1 MSLILGNHKLVLQ
14 AFATLAD
21 AAPSNTDYKYHLEYI
36 KDAGKAG
43 YISALNDLFA
53 GHSDEQLAKM
63 LLDTTGLN
71 GIDLEG
77 DGNNDNMGV
86 ATAFIKSNAANRVGA
101 MLDLVDQLS
110 KISTGPLATIA
121 ADYNS
126 KIASGYAHASNPSN
140 IAPQSNSQAKE
151 LNLTKDVD
159 VLTGSSKNDVFNA
172 WYNQLNDGD
181 VLDGGAGNDTLKV
194 DIYAADAI
202 TPITKNIENV
212 LFRSQYKAWQS
223 STDNNMGEV
232 KIDAQRMKDVTNWE
246 SNNSRAD
253 LLIEDVRINNDQIT
267 KDITI
272 TMRET
277 DPGHVDYGVYFDQYS
292 LRNVTNSTSRINIQI
307 LDTRAAVA
315 GEDNLKGNADWGLKS
330 FNFFV
335 STDGGATFKRVSIG
349 SEDVTKARTVEQMR
363 DALQKAADAEF
374 GVGGV
379 SVTLGEEYTVT
390 DTKSGLK
397 TTAKEITITAK
408 GDLIFDATNA
418 HSKGVNDKAGWTIT
432 NVPSDTGLH
441 SNWNQDST
449 STTDL
454 VTSTIVLD
462 DVGRGSTG
470 GDLVVGG
477 LSVGD
482 TSTSKGVGRFEIT
495 VEDDSTLRKISSTND
510 TLQEVTIKNGVQDRQ
525 PGAYNPIDSKGGKLV
540 VKGDKA
546 PNTQESGPGFKDA
559 TLPGGSTSEYGF
571 QDVRLI
577 DGSAMTGKLEFNAE
591 ITQNAVDKYLKL
603 RDTQAAPLTEDV
615 SVAYTGGSNND
626 KMWVNVNEVA
636 VASNSKINPGKAD
649 FNFKFEGGAGND
661 EINVAIDRAQDAAK
675 VAQNLRGE
683 SKFKTDVTGFDVIEV
698 TDITAGP
705 GKTVLEGADEVW
717 YHNQRSNNQR
727 VEADYANK
735 RAADFSKDKM
745 LISGGAGDDVLVKPG
760 AGDTTLDAGTGADVI
775 FADNTGA
782 QSVDAG
788 LNPDGTAKAVLSK
801 AVWAFGTMGNVSSGT
816 IADAL
821 KITDI
826 QSTPL
831 KTVGSWG
838 VKVQVNFR
846 GIKSVEV
853 AINDTTDFQATQLD
867 INQAIKKAIND
878 DAVLSKLLVAQDGP
892 AGSLAVLSKVDGVH
906 TDAALTVD
914 FIAPKVDDISAD
926 VVKNYNAANGTGH
939 TTGVQVLTEIQNNVT
954 NKAGNALGDAYN
966 TKLAKDA
973 GGTNIAGVDSVV
985 TSDNI
990 IKPGVD
996 NDADVIVLGTDKTG
1010 ATDAQVS
1017 NDIIKFEG
1025 VFGHDTIVNFN
1036 GAALAA
1042 GGDRLDFRAFFH
1054 NDAAN
1059 IKATTYSYSNSAAA
1073 ANTVEEGH
1081 IEAFNYTNTGAMRND
1096 SAAEVKKLYDAA
1108 DTATTTV
1115 VATELYVAV
1124 DTAGNGHVYKVTNGT
1139 AANDTTVELLGQ
1151 IDLANAADGV
1161 AVSWA
1166 NLTTANFI

>member
-1 MSLILGNHKLVLQ
+1 MSLIIGNHKLVLQ
-14 AFATLAD
+14 AFTVLAD
-21 AAPSNTDYKYHLEYI
+21 AAPSNADLKYHLEYI
-36 KDAGKAG
+36 KEAGKAG
-43 YISALNDLFA
+43 YVSALNDLFT
-53 GHSDEQLAKM
+53 GYSDVQLAKM
-63 LLDTTGLN
+63 LLETTGLD

-77 DGNNDNMGV
+77 DGNTDNMAV

-101 MLDLVDQLS
+101 ILDLVDQLS
-110 KISTGPLATIA
+110 KITEGPLTQIA
-121 ADYNS
+121 KDYNN
-126 KIASGYAHASNPSN
+126 KIASGYAYASNPDN
-140 IAPQSNSQAKE
+140 TAPQSNSQPKE
-151 LNLTKDVD
+151 LNLTKGAD

-181 VLDGGAGNDTLKV
+181 VLDGGAGNDTLKA
-194 DIYAADAI
+194 DIYAEDAI

-212 LFRSQYKAWQS
+212 LFRSQYKAGQS

-315 GEDNLKGNADWGLKS
+315 GEPNLKGNADWGLKS

-335 STDGGATFKRVSIG
+335 SKDGGATFQRISIG
-349 SEDVTKARTVEQMR
+349 GPEVTQARTVEELR
-363 DALQKAADAEF
+363 EALQKAADKEF

-379 SVTLGEEYTVT
+379 NVTLGAEYTVT

-397 TTAKEITITAK
+397 ATAKEITLTAK

-418 HSKGVNDKAGWTIT
+418 HSTGVNDKAGWTIT

-441 SNWNQDST
+441 SNWNQDSE
-449 STTDL
+449 SVTDL
-454 VTSTIVLD
+454 VTSTVVLD

-470 GDLVVGG
+470 GDLVIGG

-482 TSTSKGVGRFEIT
+482 TSSSKGVGRFEIT

-525 PGAYNPIDSKGGKLV
+525 AGAYNPIDSKGGKLV

-546 PNTQESGPGFKDA
+546 PNTGTTATPDAKDA
-559 TLPGGSTSEYGF
+559 TLPSGSTSEYGF

-603 RDTQAAPLTEDV
+603 RDTQAAPLAEDV

-626 KMWVNVNEVA
+626 KMWVNVNQVA
-636 VASNSKINPGKAD
+636 AASNSKINPGKAD

-683 SKFKTDVTGFDVIEV
+683 SKFKTDLTGFDVIQ
-698 TDITAGP
+698 TADLAAGP
-705 GKTVLEGADEVW
+705 NKVLEGANEVW

-727 VEADYANK
+727 VNMGHWNDYS
-735 RAADFSKDKM
+735 RDKM
-745 LISGGAGDDVLVKPG
+745 VLSGGAGDDVIVKPG
-760 AGDTTLDAGTGADVI
+760 AGDTTLDGGTGADVI
-775 FADNTGA
+775 YADNTGA
-782 QSVDAG
+782 AVYNAG
-788 LNPDGTAKAVLSK
+788 LKADGTTENVLSK
-801 AVWAFGTMGNVSSGT
+801 AIWAFGTRGNETGGS
-816 IADAL
+816 ADAL
-821 KITDI
+821 RVTDA
-826 QSTPL
+826 QSVVQ
-831 KTVGSWG
+831 KEVGSWG
-838 VKVQVNFR
+838 VKVQVNYR
-846 GIKSVEV
+846 GLKSVEV
-853 AINDTTDFQATQLD
+853 AINDTNDYKATQLD
-867 INQAIKKAIND
+867 INQAIKKAINED
-878 DAVLSKLLVAQDGP
+878 PVLSKLLVAQDGP
-892 AGSLAVLSKVDGVH
+892 GASLFVQSKVDDVH
-906 TDAALTVD
+906 SDAALQVTFKSPVAAD
-914 FIAPKVDDISAD
+914 LSAD
-926 VVKNYNAANGTGH
+926 IVKNYNAANGTNYADG
-939 TTGVQVLTEIQNNVT
+939 TALAPVIEANVAQ
-954 NKAGNALGDAYN
+954 KANAASLANAYN
-966 TKLAKDA
+966 TKMAKDA
-973 GGTNIAGVDSVV
+973 VGTDIKGAESVV

-996 NDADVIVLGTDKTG
+996 NDADVIVLGTDKSG
-1010 ATDAQVS
+1010 ANELLVS
-1017 NDIIKFEG
+1017 NDIVKFEG

-1036 GAALAA
+1036 TGAAAA
-1042 GGDRLDFRAFFH
+1042 GGDRLDFRAFFR
-1054 NDAAN
+1054 ND
-1059 IKATTYSYSNSAAA
+1059 KTSVATTYNHGVGAVAGSQTVTEAKIETFQYSK
-1073 ANTVEEGH
+1073 
-1081 IEAFNYTNTGAMRND
+1081 TGALRND
-1096 SAAEVKKLYDAA
+1096 TAEEVKKLYT
-1108 DTATTTV
+1108 DTTTTTTV
-1115 VATELYVAV
+1115 DTELYMAV
-1124 DTAGNGHVYKVTNGT
+1124 EGTTAHVYKVTNGT
-1139 AANDTTVELLGQ
+1139 AANDLTVELLGQ
-1151 IDLANAADGV
+1151 LDLAGGPTGATAIDWNT
-1161 AVSWA
+1161 
-1166 NLTTANFI
+1166 LRTTNFV

>member
-14 AFATLAD
+14 AFAVLAD
-21 AAPSNTDYKYHLEYI
+21 AAPSNVDYKYHLEYI

-43 YISALNDLFA
+43 YISALNDLFSA
-53 GHSDEQLAKM
+53 HTDEQLAKM
-63 LLDTTGLN
+63 LLETTGLN

-77 DGNNDNMGV
+77 DGNTDNMAV
-86 ATAFIKSNAANRVGA
+86 ATAFVKSNASNRVGA
-101 MLDLVDQLS
+101 ILDLVDQLS
-110 KISTGPLATIA
+110 KITTGPLAPIA

-126 KIASGYAHASNPSN
+126 KIVSGYAHASNPLST
-140 IAPQSNSQAKE
+140 APQSNSQAKE
-151 LNLTKDVD
+151 LNLTAGVD

-212 LFRSQYKAWQS
+212 LFRSQYKAGQS

-267 KDITI
+267 KDITV
-272 TMRET
+272 TFRES
-277 DPGHVDYGVYFDQYS
+277 DPGHVDFGLYFDQYS

-315 GEDNLKGNADWGLKS
+315 GEPNLKGNADWGLKS

-335 STDGGATFKRVSIG
+335 SADGGTTFKRVSIG
-349 SEDVTKARTVEQMR
+349 GEDVTKARTVEQMR
-363 DALQKAADAEF
+363 EALQKAADAEF

-379 SVTLGEEYTVT
+379 DVALGAEYTVT

-408 GDLIFDATNA
+408 GNLIFDATNA
-418 HSKGVNDKAGWTIT
+418 HSTGVNDKAGWTIT

-441 SNWNQDST
+441 SSWNQDSE
-449 STTDL
+449 SVTDL
-454 VTSTIVLD
+454 VTSTVVLD

-470 GDLVVGG
+470 GDLVIGG

-525 PGAYNPIDSKGGKLV
+525 PGAYNPIDKAGGKLV

-546 PNTQESGPGFKDA
+546 PNTGTTATADPKDA
-559 TLPGGSTSEYGF
+559 TLPGGSKSEYGF

-603 RDTQAAPLTEDV
+603 RDTQPAPLTEDV
-615 SVAYTGGSNND
+615 KVAYTGGSNND

-661 EINVAIDRAQDAAK
+661 TLNVAIDRAEDVTK
-675 VAQNLRGE
+675 VADNLRGE
-683 SKFKTDVTGFDVIEV
+683 SKFKTDVTGFDVIQAADLGV
-698 TDITAGP
+698 D
-705 GKTVLEGADEVW
+705 VLEGNTEVW

-727 VEADYANK
+727 VDLGHWNDYS
-735 RAADFSKDKM
+735 RDK
-745 LISGGAGDDVLVKPG
+745 LVISGGSGDDVIVKPG
-760 AGDTTLDAGTGADVI
+760 AGDTTLDAGTGADVV

-782 QSVDAG
+782 QAVGAG
-788 LNPDGTAKAVLSK
+788 LNADGTPKAVLSK
-801 AVWAFGTMGNVSSGT
+801 AIWGFGTLGNVTTGT
-816 IADAL
+816 DADAL
-821 KITDI
+821 KVTDAKSVV
-826 QSTPL
+826 Q
-831 KTVGSWG
+831 KEVGSWG

-846 GIKSVEV
+846 GLKSAEIE
-853 AINDTTDFQATQLD
+853 INDRNDYKATQLD

-878 DAVLSKLLVAQDGP
+878 DPVLSKLLVAQDGP
-892 AGSLAVLSKVDGVH
+892 GVSLFVQSKVDDVH
-906 TDAALTVD
+906 NDAALEVT
-914 FIAPKVDDISAD
+914 FKAPTATELSAD
-926 VVKNYNAANGTGH
+926 VIKGYNAANGTNH
-939 TTGVQVLTEIQNNVT
+939 TTATAVESEITANVT
-954 NKAGNALGDAYN
+954 NKTAAAALANAYN
-966 TKLAKDA
+966 TKMAKDA
-973 GGTNIAGVDSVV
+973 ASTDIVGAESVV

-996 NDADVIVLGTDKTG
+996 NDVDVIVLGTDDTG
-1010 ATDAQVS
+1010 GTELATS
-1017 NDIIKFEG
+1017 NDIVKFEG

-1036 GAALAA
+1036 TGALTA
-1042 GGDRLDFRAFFH
+1042 GGDLIDFRSFFR
-1054 NDAAN
+1054 NDSTAA
-1059 IKATTYSYSNSAAA
+1059 ATSYSATVGAVAAGQ
-1073 ANTVEEGH
+1073 TVQEAK
-1081 IEAFNYTNTGAMRND
+1081 IETFQYSNTGALRND
-1096 SAAEVKKLYDAA
+1096 TAEEVKKLYTDSS
-1108 DTATTTV
+1108 TTTTID
-1115 VATELYVAV
+1115 TELYVAV
-1124 DTAGNGHVYKVTNGT
+1124 EGTTGHVYKVTNGT
-1139 AANDTTVELLGQ
+1139 AENDLTVELLGQ
-1151 IDLANAADGV
+1151 IDLAGGPTGATAIGWNT
-1161 AVSWA
+1161 
-1166 NLTTANFI
+1166 LTAANFV